1 MRLAHCVCETREE
14 SAHSERALVAKCF
27 RINPKSDLPILQG
40 DDTSNMDLGL
50 PKGNET
56 SFDMIDPEWSAFPCG

>member
-1 MRLAHCVCETREE
+1 MRPSHHEYETRGK

-27 RINPKSDLPILQG
+27 RINPKSDLPMLQG